1 MKRILVAIDGSD
13 HSDKVVDEAIKVAK
27 GLDASVTVLKVT
39 GEYDFKTRISVHMS
53 DEYWEQIKKNMKT
66 EAEEIVNQ
74 AAAKMRESGLQ
85 ADTKVLVGKQPPAE
99 GICKMADRDGYDLV
113 ILGSHKLKGFKEAFL
128 GSVSNKVAHCTKT
141 NVMIIK

>member
-13 HSDKVVDEAIKVAK
+13 HSAKVIEEAIKVAK
-27 GLDASVTVLKVT
+27 GLDASITVLKVT
-39 GEYDFKTRISVHMS
+39 GEYDFKRTISIHMS
-53 DEYWEQIKKNMKT
+53 DEYWNQIKTNMKT
-66 EAEEIVNQ
+66 EAEAVVNK
-74 AAAKMRESGLQ
+74 AAERIKESGLKV
-85 ADTKVLVGKQPPAE
+85 DTKVLVGKQSPAE

-113 ILGSHKLKGFKEAFL
+113 ILGSHKLKGIKEAFL